1 MDCTGLTD
9 QDLVIKTLNSSD
21 YFVCIIE
28 KFAPR
33 LRVFLRRLSGLADTE
48 LDDVMQDIYI
58 KVYRNLAGF
67 DPRLKLENWVYS
79 IARNT
84 LYDDF
89 RLNNKHRTSLPL
101 EANIEEEQNLI
112 NFLGEEARAEKH
124 LIEQEDLDRIKRII
138 AALPLQM
145 KEVAILRFLNDKNYE
160 EMGDILKKPKGTV
173 ASLVGRARGE
183 IVKRYNQEVGNG

>member
-89 RLNNKHRTSLPL
+89 RLNNKHRTNLPL

-112 NFLGEEARAEKH
+112 NFLGEEARAEKN

>member
-9 QDLVIKTLNSSD
+9 QDLVFKILKSSD

-33 LRVFLRRLSGLADTE
+33 LRVFLRRLSGLPDSA

-89 RLNNKHRTSLPL
+89 RLNKKHRTNLPL
-101 EANIEEEQNLI
+101 EANSEEEQNLI
-112 NFLGEEARAEKH
+112 NFLSEEARAEIQ
-124 LIEQEDLDRIKRII
+124 LVEQENLDLIKHII
-138 AALPLQM
+138 ATLPVQM
-145 KEVAILRFLNDKNYE
+145 KEVAILRFLDDKNYE
-160 EMGDILKKPKGTV
+160 EMGDILKKPKGTI
-173 ASLVGRARGE
+173 ASLVGRARRE
-183 IVKRYNQEVGNG
+183 IIKQYHRGFGNA

>member
-84 LYDDF
+84 LYD
-89 RLNNKHRTSLPL
+89 
-101 EANIEEEQNLI
+101 
-112 NFLGEEARAEKH
+112 
-124 LIEQEDLDRIKRII
+124 
-138 AALPLQM
+138 
-145 KEVAILRFLNDKNYE
+145 
-160 EMGDILKKPKGTV
+160 
-173 ASLVGRARGE
+173 
-183 IVKRYNQEVGNG
+183 